1 MSLLFTIVYAAHANG
16 THHKLAL
23 DALRHL
29 PRADAEPWRR
39 VFLKHVEVYLAGSKA
54 PDTEFKDFKNH
65 VLHVRDGY
73 WGGAPEK
80 VASWYC
86 HVVEALQEKDF
97 ERAVYAAGV
106 LSHYYTDPVHPFH
119 TAQSEAENN
128 VHRAVEWSINR
139 AYDALRAEGE
149 ARHQDETVTLPSGDD
164 WLKAHVLAAAERSN
178 PSYETLITHYDLRT
192 GVVDP
197 PAGLDPVARDAVAAL
212 LMYAAKG
219 FALLLDRAITQSGAE
234 PPEVS
239 LTAETVLATLKVPA
253 KWVTKKIGDA
263 ETRRQVQA
271 MYDELMATGRVEV
284 NLPEDDR
291 MVRDLHKVEVLEPR
305 ARALAAERSKRLAAQ
320 GVATK
325 PAPSAA
331 APKPAAL
338 AGPKDQGQVQPSRA
352 IRPPMPASASSP
364 EPSTGF
370 EPAVQPASET
380 KTTPLAV
387 ETVPESAAPPQ
398 TLAHHGAL
406 ASLKTEPRCYLLEGD
421 DLERAPSIGPKL
433 AERLALTGIVSVAD
447 FLAAD
452 SESVAANL
460 GDSRFNS
467 DTIERWKK
475 EARLV
480 MSVPGLRGTHA
491 QLLVGAGYETAE
503 AVALADPIE
512 LSSALL
518 SFATTP
524 AGTRI
529 LRNGDAPDVEAVTR
543 WVRFAQQALA
553 A

>member
-29 PRADAEPWRR
+29 PRSDAEPWRR

-80 VASWYC
+80 VASWYG
-86 HVVEALQEKDF
+86 HFVEALQEKDF

-149 ARHQDETVTLPSGDD
+149 ARHQDETVALPTGDD

-197 PAGLDPVARDAVAAL
+197 PAGLDPVARDTVSAL
-212 LMYAAKG
+212 LIYAAKG
-219 FALLLDRAITQSGAE
+219 FAALLDRAITQSGVE

-239 LTAETVLATLKVPA
+239 LTAQTVLAALKVPA

-271 MYDELMATGRVEV
+271 MYDELMATGRVEA

-291 MVRDLHKVEVLEPR
+291 MVRDLHKIEVLEPR
-305 ARALAAERSKRLAAQ
+305 ARALAAERAKRLAAPS
-320 GVATK
+320 VASK
-325 PAPSAA
+325 PAPRAA
-331 APKPAAL
+331 AAKPAAL
-338 AGPKDQGQVQPSRA
+338 AGARKEATPSRDGA
-352 IRPPMPASASSP
+352 QPRHTSASSA
-364 EPSTGF
+364 EP
-370 EPAVQPASET
+370 VRET
-380 KTTPLAV
+380 KPALHVIETDPDVATT
-387 ETVPESAAPPQ
+387 PQ
-398 TLAHHGAL
+398 TLSNHGAL
-406 ASLKTEPRCYLLEGD
+406 ASLKTEPRCYLLESD

-447 FLAAD
+447 FLAAN
-452 SESVAANL
+452 SEDVATNL
-460 GDSRFNS
+460 GDSRF
-467 DTIERWKK
+467 DRETVERWKK

-491 QLLVGAGYETAE
+491 QLLVGAGYETAQ
-503 AVALADPIE
+503 AVALADPIQ
-512 LSSALL
+512 LSSDLL

-524 AGTRI
+524 PGTRI

-543 WVRFAQQALA
+543 WVRLAQQALA

>member
-29 PRADAEPWRR
+29 PRSDAEPWRR

-80 VASWYC
+80 VASWYG
-86 HVVEALQEKDF
+86 HFVEALQEKDF

-149 ARHQDETVTLPSGDD
+149 ARHQDETVALPTGDG

-197 PAGLDPVARDAVAAL
+197 PAGLDPVARDTVSAL
-212 LMYAAKG
+212 LIYAAKG
-219 FALLLDRAITQSGAE
+219 FAALLDRAITQSGVE

-239 LTAETVLATLKVPA
+239 LTAQTVLAALKVPA

-271 MYDELMATGRVEV
+271 MYDELMATGRVEA

-291 MVRDLHKVEVLEPR
+291 MVRDLHKIEVLEPR
-305 ARALAAERSKRLAAQ
+305 ARALAAERAKRLAAPS
-320 GVATK
+320 VASK
-325 PAPSAA
+325 PAPRAA
-331 APKPAAL
+331 AAKPAAL
-338 AGPKDQGQVQPSRA
+338 AGARKEATPSRDGA
-352 IRPPMPASASSP
+352 QPTHTSASSA
-364 EPSTGF
+364 EP
-370 EPAVQPASET
+370 VRET
-380 KTTPLAV
+380 KPALHVIETAPDVATT
-387 ETVPESAAPPQ
+387 PQ
-398 TLAHHGAL
+398 TLSNHGAL
-406 ASLKTEPRCYLLEGD
+406 ASLKTEPRCYLLESD

-447 FLAAD
+447 FLAANSQD
-452 SESVAANL
+452 VATNL
-460 GDSRFNS
+460 GDSRF
-467 DTIERWKK
+467 DRETVERWKK

-491 QLLVGAGYETAE
+491 QLLVGAGYETAQ
-503 AVALADPIE
+503 AVALADPIQ
-512 LSSALL
+512 LSSDLL

-524 AGTRI
+524 PGTRI

-543 WVRFAQQALA
+543 WVRLAQQALA

>member
-80 VASWYC
+80 VASWYG

-149 ARHQDETVTLPSGDD
+149 ARHQDETVALPTGDD

-197 PAGLDPVARDAVAAL
+197 PAGLDPVARDTVSAL
-212 LMYAAKG
+212 LIYAAKG
-219 FALLLDRAITQSGAE
+219 FAALLDRAITQSGAE

-239 LTAETVLATLKVPA
+239 LTAQTVLAALKVPA

-271 MYDELMATGRVEV
+271 MYDELMATGRVEA

-291 MVRDLHKVEVLEPR
+291 MVRDLHKMEVLEPR
-305 ARALAAERSKRLAAQ
+305 ARALAAERAKRLAAPS
-320 GVATK
+320 VASK
-325 PAPSAA
+325 PAPRAA
-331 APKPAAL
+331 AAKPAAL
-338 AGPKDQGQVQPSRA
+338 AGSGKVAAPRRDGAQPTHASAPSAEPVRET
-352 IRPPMPASASSP
+352 MPALHVI
-364 EPSTGF
+364 ETG
-370 EPAVQPASET
+370 PDVS
-380 KTTPLAV
+380 TTP
-387 ETVPESAAPPQ
+387 Q
-398 TLAHHGAL
+398 TPSNPGAL
-406 ASLKTEPRCYLLEGD
+406 ASLKTEPRCYLLASD

-447 FLAAD
+447 FLAANSQD
-452 SESVAANL
+452 VATNL
-460 GDSRFNS
+460 GDSRF
-467 DTIERWKK
+467 DRETVERWKK

-491 QLLVGAGYETAE
+491 QLLVGAGYETAQ
-503 AVALADPIE
+503 AVALADPIQ
-512 LSSALL
+512 LSADLL

-524 AGTRI
+524 PGTRI

-543 WVRFAQQALA
+543 WVRLAQQALA